1 MRRNQRYMTRQG
13 DSPERWIFDK
23 ETSRFVR
30 QTESWERTGMV
41 QKEAKVFNYS
51 QISMHR
57 ATKEEQKQLEM
68 VRD

>member
-1 MRRNQRYMTRQG
+1 
-13 DSPERWIFDK
+13 
-23 ETSRFVR
+23 
-30 QTESWERTGMV
+30 MV